1 MSKSVSVTKKLAAAT
16 KPTKSA
22 SPAATKSAPTKSA
35 PPAKAPQ
42 VIHLLVK
49 ENPKRGDSAT
59 RFAYYRGGITVE
71 DYVARCVKAGAP
83 SSLARADLRWDTER
97 KFITIG

>member
-1 MSKSVSVTKKLAAAT
+1 MSKSVTKKLPAAT

-22 SPAATKSAPTKSA
+22 PATKSTPTKSA
-35 PPAKAPQ
+35 PKDGQ

-59 RFAYYRGGITVE
+59 RFAYYRNGITVE
-71 DYVARCVKAGAP
+71 DYVARCVKGGAS
-83 SSLARADLRWDTER
+83 SSLARADLRWDSQR
-97 KFITIG
+97 KFIAIR

>member
-16 KPTKSA
+16 KPTKST
-22 SPAATKSAPTKSA
+22 PTKSAPSAPTKSA
-35 PPAKAPQ
+35 PKDGQ
-42 VIHLLVK
+42 VINLLVK

-59 RFAYYRGGITVE
+59 RFAYYRNGIAVE

-83 SSLARADLRWDTER
+83 SSLARADLRWDTAR